1 MDSQTQLA
9 EQNNDFSNGSFPET
23 SSPDMTGTD
32 AEMVSSTDPLT
43 DQAIA
48 DSIQSSLESEPSTPS
63 TTALQSK
70 PSLEP
75 SMSTMST
82 QISAVSSQIAD
93 FWREFSQSS
102 RPFLISFAWVL
113 VTLIALKILSA
124 VVNAVNGI
132 PLMAPLFQ
140 LIGVG
145 YAVWF
150 TNRYLLKRSTR
161 QELSQKIKNFTG
173 QAFEQP
179 SSSSLSVSVANTD
192 LAVSNAT
199 ASDPVMLEE

>member
-9 EQNNDFSNGSFPET
+9 EHNNDFSNGSFSETSPET
-23 SSPDMTGTD
+23 MTGTD

-48 DSIQSSLESEPSTPS
+48 DSIQDALAGEPNPTL
-63 TTALQSK
+63 LQNK
-70 PSLEP
+70 PSLE
-75 SMSTMST
+75 SSMST
-82 QISAVSSQIAD
+82 QISAVSSQLAD

-132 PLMAPLFQ
+132 PLLAPLFQ

-179 SSSSLSVSVANTD
+179 SNSSLSVSVANTD
-192 LAVSNAT
+192 LAISNTA
-199 ASDPVMLEE
+199 ASDPAMLEE